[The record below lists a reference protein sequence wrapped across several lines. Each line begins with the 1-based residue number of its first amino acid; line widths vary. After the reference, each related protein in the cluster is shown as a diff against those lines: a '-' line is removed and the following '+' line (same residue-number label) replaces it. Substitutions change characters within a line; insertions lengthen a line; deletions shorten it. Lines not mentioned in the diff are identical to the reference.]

1 MLINSSIVTLYH
13 RLGLKA
19 LLSEVCPEVKKK
31 KKKPKIT
38 IRITYSEGI

>member
-31 KKKPKIT
+31 KKTKIT